1 MVVGQI
7 QQQRHI
13 ASCNLSRFLSFCDN
27 PNILVKVKELCTAT
41 MHAGVCVDAS
51 NIGLDFNSDEFKTQQ
66 RQMWDNAAT
75 GWQTWWET
83 IERGAQKVSDKLV
96 ELAEIKSGDRVLD
109 IATGIGEPAITAAR
123 RVKPNGKVVAIDIS
137 PQMLLIAK
145 TRAKS
150 LGLDGVME
158 FRESDAEKL
167 DLPDSTAKFDAIL
180 SRWGLMFFPNL
191 SAVLVKIREMLVTN
205 GRLSAAVWS
214 APSKVPWLDLAFASV
229 RKQLNAPAPPPA
241 TPGPFALAD
250 IEALKQSFS
259 QAGFKDS
266 KINTFQITFEFD
278 SPESYTKL
286 HQKPATRI
294 HAMLANETEEVK
306 KQAWNSITDA
316 VWQYADSHGRVNLD
330 NEVICIVGRN

>member
-1 MVVGQI
+1 
-7 QQQRHI
+7 
-13 ASCNLSRFLSFCDN
+13 
-27 PNILVKVKELCTAT
+27 
-41 MHAGVCVDAS
+41 MHARICVDVS
-51 NIGLDFNSDEFKTQQ
+51 NIRPDFNPDEFKAQQ
-66 RQMWDNAAT
+66 REMWDNAAA

-83 IERGAQKVSDKLV
+83 IERRAQKVSNKLV
-96 ELAEIKSGDRVLD
+96 ELAEIKPGDKVLD
-109 IATGIGEPAITAAR
+109 IATGIGEPAVTAAR

-137 PQMLLIAK
+137 PQMLAIAK

-150 LGLDGVME
+150 LGLDDIIE
-158 FRESDAEKL
+158 FRESDGEKI

-191 SAVLVKIREMLVTN
+191 SATLVKIREMLVTN

-229 RKQLNAPAPPPA
+229 RKQINTHAPPPS
-241 TPGPFALAD
+241 TLGPFALAD
-250 IEALKQSFS
+250 IDGLKQSFS
-259 QAGFKDS
+259 KAGFKDI

-286 HQKPATRI
+286 HQQTATRI
-294 HAMLANETEEVK
+294 HAMLANQTEEVK
-306 KQAWNSITDA
+306 KQAWNSITEA

-330 NEVICIVGRN
+330 NEVICIIGKN